1 MENSGHVVAYS
12 RLAEAVWGQDYPSAA
27 GSLKVHIRRLRQ
39 KLEADP
45 SDPQLILTK
54 PGVGY
59 SLAEPTQPLSE

>member
-1 MENSGHVVAYS
+1 MLLLTCYNPKMEG
-12 RLAEAVWGQDYPSAA
+12 LPSEYMTQ
-27 GSLKVHIRRLRQ
+27 KDRPPIRRLRQ

-59 SLAEPTQPLSE
+59 SLAEPNQPLSE